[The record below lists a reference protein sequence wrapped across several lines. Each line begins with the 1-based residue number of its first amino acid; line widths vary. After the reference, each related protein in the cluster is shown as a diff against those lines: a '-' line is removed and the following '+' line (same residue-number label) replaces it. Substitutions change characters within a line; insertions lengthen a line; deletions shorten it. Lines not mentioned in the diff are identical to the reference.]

1 MRRLVIACV
10 CVTTTLLTSCGM
22 NQNTDPLQ
30 VTDNLTA
37 ATPANSPAS
46 STRVTGTVHPAP
58 PIQHTTFDRDTRTL
72 VLASGS
78 ELILI
83 GRDGS
88 RRTVPLAAA
97 PASLHVTSG
106 HVLAALPEADQIARV
121 DLRTATSTP
130 TPVAGGPVEA
140 TTLPDGRTA
149 AILGDTNTVA
159 VLDHGK
165 PTTSS
170 EKFTGPAQLLPAG
183 GELNVLDRLTTSI
196 TPVDPTNGRKGA
208 GLRAGQGATNAVL
221 DRFGRIL
228 TVDTRGQALLAFST
242 DPLVLKQRYPLPA
255 SPYGIAYDPKN
266 DLAWVTMTATN
277 EVVAYDVA
285 GGQPR
290 ETRRLPT
297 ISQANSVTVDP
308 DTGNV
313 YIASA
318 NGAGYQVVKQ

>member
-10 CVTTTLLTSCGM
+10 TATLLTSCGM
-22 NQNTDPLQ
+22 DQSTDHLQ

-37 ATPANSPAS
+37 ATPATSPA
-46 STRVTGTVHPAP
+46 TGTQPAGTVHPAP
-58 PIQHTTFDRDTRTL
+58 PIQHTAFDRDTRTL
-72 VLASGS
+72 VLASGN

-83 GRDGS
+83 GRDGT

-106 HVLAALPEADQIARV
+106 HVLAALPEANQIARV
-121 DLRTATSTP
+121 DLRTATNAP
-130 TPVAGGPVEA
+130 TPVAGSPTEA

-149 AILGDTNTVA
+149 AILGDSKTVA
-159 VLDHGK
+159 ILENGN

-196 TPVDPTNGRKGA
+196 TPVDPANGNKGA

-228 TVDTRGQALLAFST
+228 TIDTRGQALLAFST
-242 DPLVLKQRYPLPA
+242 DPLVLKQRYPLPT
-255 SPYGIAYDPKN
+255 SPYGLAYAPKN
-266 DLAWVTMTATN
+266 DLAWITTTASN
-277 EVVAYDVA
+277 EVIAYDVA

-297 ISQANSVTVDP
+297 ISQPNSVTVDP
-308 DTGNV
+308 DTGTV